1 MTGPSLSSQSAP
13 SGRPQAERVTAAL
26 LDAALLTLA
35 EEGFEAA
42 TVARLAARARTS
54 KQAVYRRWPDK
65 TSLVAASLRAALNRV
80 SPPAPRR
87 GNVAQDLRLY
97 LSNLVEA
104 LQDTPLGRAIKSV
117 SALKNQPQLAA
128 VLQEAEDARRLAL
141 RQIFIA
147 TSFEADMETRIDL
160 LLGLVYFK
168 LHVRDQPVSPDDIE
182 AAVHLVLGLT
192 APKSP
197 AVNPH
202 PGTGNTPDRA
212 PVPFP

>member
-1 MTGPSLSSQSAP
+1 MTGSSPSYPSAA

-42 TVARLAARARTS
+42 TVAQLAARARTS

-65 TSLVAASLRAALNRV
+65 ASLIAASLCSALTKV
-80 SPPAPRR
+80 GPPAPRR
-87 GNVAQDLRLY
+87 GSVAQDLRLY
-97 LSNLVEA
+97 LTDLVQA
-104 LQDTPLGRAIKSV
+104 LQATPLGRAVKSV

-147 TSFEADMETRIDL
+147 TPFEADMETRIDL

-168 LHVRDQPVSPDDIE
+168 LHVRDQPISPGDIE
-182 AAVHLVLGLT
+182 AAIHLVLGLT

-197 AVNPH
+197 DVNPR
-202 PGTGNTPDRA
+202 PETANAPDRA

>member
-1 MTGPSLSSQSAP
+1 MTGSSPCYPSTA
-13 SGRPQAERVTAAL
+13 SGRPQAERVTTAL

-35 EEGFEAA
+35 EEGFEAT
-42 TVARLAARARTS
+42 TVAQLAARAHTS

-65 TSLVAASLRAALNRV
+65 ASLIAASLHSALNKV

-87 GNVAQDLRLY
+87 GSVAQDLRLY
-97 LSNLVEA
+97 LTDLVQA
-104 LQDTPLGRAIKSV
+104 LQATPLGRAVKSV
-117 SALKNQPQLAA
+117 SALKNLPQLAA
-128 VLQEAEDARRLAL
+128 VLQDAEDARRLAL

-147 TSFEADMETRIDL
+147 TPFETDMETRIDL

-168 LHVRDQPVSPDDIE
+168 LHVRDQSVSPTDIE
-182 AAVHLVLGLT
+182 AAIHLVLGLT

-197 AVNPH
+197 AVNLRPE
-202 PGTGNTPDRA
+202 TENAPDRA